1 MERQITNKEQE
12 ILKNVIKEEL
22 DFITYVDVNTGICHV
37 IVTNP
42 ATEVMPPDGYDYE
55 TVNRRSI
62 PVFVHPEDR
71 ENCEQKLTLS
81 YVREELSKKPYMT
94 LVYRLLCKDCYRYKE
109 LHLSYHEADQNTV
122 VIVRRDITDSLLE
135 SQRQKEAL
143 QNALCEAHRSNEE
156 KNELLE
162 RISHEIRIP
171 MNSIL
176 GLSHLASEHARD
188 HRLVQENLAK
198 LDASA
203 RFLLLLF
210 DDILNLSQLES
221 GKTVWSGET
230 GWLDDFFEELCQAVA
245 VEAKKK
251 DVSFSVEKRGDFR
264 VSCVFDQKKL
274 YRAIFNILDNA
285 VKFTQPEGCVTF
297 VAEKLRESETEVLL
311 RLEIRDNGKGM
322 DDKFLPHMFE
332 PFAQEDE
339 GSTTLNGG
347 SGLGLAISKCIIE
360 GMGGQLDAYSK
371 KGQGTTLIASFA
383 LKRERMTASVK
394 KEEVYE
400 ETEYDFSGKR
410 ALLAEDNEINI
421 EITRNLLGYKK
432 MMLEVARNGKECV
445 ELYLRNPPDYY
456 DIVLMDI
463 RMPVMDGLKAAEK
476 IRRSGREDSL
486 KIPIVAM
493 TANVF
498 EADVKKSQEVG
509 MDAYLTK
516 PLEVGEMYRILDRLL
531 RGHLSKNVEK

>member
-71 ENCEQKLTLS
+71 EDCEQKLTLS

-94 LVYRLLCKDCYRYKE
+94 VVYRLLCKDCYRYKE

-143 QNALCEAHRSNEE
+143 QNALCEARRSNEE

-176 GLSHLASEHARD
+176 GLSHLASEHAGD
-188 HRLVQENLAK
+188 QRLVQENLAK

-221 GKTVWSGET
+221 GKTVWSGEAA
-230 GWLDDFFEELCQAVA
+230 WLDDFFEELCQEVA
-245 VEAKKK
+245 GEAKKK
-251 DVSFSVEKRGDFR
+251 DVGFSVEKRGDFR

>member
-1 MERQITNKEQE
+1 MERQVTNKEQE

-42 ATEVMPPDGYDYE
+42 AAEVMPPDGYDYE

-71 ENCEQKLTLS
+71 EDCEQKLTLS

-94 LVYRLLCKDCYRYKE
+94 VVYRLLCKDCYRYKE

-135 SQRQKEAL
+135 SERQKEAL
-143 QNALCEAHRSNEE
+143 QNALCEARRSNEE

-176 GLSHLASEHARD
+176 GLSHLASEHAGD
-188 HRLVQENLAK
+188 QRLVQENLAK

-221 GKTVWSGET
+221 GKTVWSGEAA
-230 GWLDDFFEELCQAVA
+230 WLDDFFEELCQEVSG
-245 VEAKKK
+245 EAKKK
-251 DVSFSVEKRGDFR
+251 DVGFSVEKRGDFR

-445 ELYLRNPPDYY
+445 ELYLRNPSDYY

>member
-71 ENCEQKLTLS
+71 EDCEQKLTLS

-94 LVYRLLCKDCYRYKE
+94 VVYRLLCKDCYRYKE

-143 QNALCEAHRSNEE
+143 QNALCEARRSNEE

-176 GLSHLASEHARD
+176 GLSHLASEHAGD
-188 HRLVQENLAK
+188 QRLVQENLAK

-221 GKTVWSGET
+221 GKTVWSGEAA
-230 GWLDDFFEELCQAVA
+230 WLDDFFEELCQEVA
-245 VEAKKK
+245 GEAKKK
-251 DVSFSVEKRGDFR
+251 DVGVSVEKRGDFR

>member
-1 MERQITNKEQE
+1 
-12 ILKNVIKEEL
+12 
-22 DFITYVDVNTGICHV
+22 
-37 IVTNP
+37 
-42 ATEVMPPDGYDYE
+42 MPPDGYDYE

-245 VEAKKK
+245 AEAKKK
-251 DVSFSVEKRGDFR
+251 DVCFSVEKRGDFR
-264 VSCVFDQKKL
+264 VSCVFD
-274 YRAIFNILDNA
+274 
-285 VKFTQPEGCVTF
+285 
-297 VAEKLRESETEVLL
+297 
-311 RLEIRDNGKGM
+311 
-322 DDKFLPHMFE
+322 
-332 PFAQEDE
+332 
-339 GSTTLNGG
+339 
-347 SGLGLAISKCIIE
+347 
-360 GMGGQLDAYSK
+360 SK
-371 KGQGTTLIASFA
+371 KA
-383 LKRERMTASVK
+383 LPR
-394 KEEVYE
+394 
-400 ETEYDFSGKR
+400 DF
-410 ALLAEDNEINI
+410 
-421 EITRNLLGYKK
+421 
-432 MMLEVARNGKECV
+432 
-445 ELYLRNPPDYY
+445 
-456 DIVLMDI
+456 
-463 RMPVMDGLKAAEK
+463 
-476 IRRSGREDSL
+476 
-486 KIPIVAM
+486 
-493 TANVF
+493 
-498 EADVKKSQEVG
+498 
-509 MDAYLTK
+509 
-516 PLEVGEMYRILDRLL
+516 
-531 RGHLSKNVEK
+531 

>member
-1 MERQITNKEQE
+1 M
-12 ILKNVIKEEL
+12 
-22 DFITYVDVNTGICHV
+22 
-37 IVTNP
+37 
-42 ATEVMPPDGYDYE
+42 
-55 TVNRRSI
+55 
-62 PVFVHPEDR
+62 
-71 ENCEQKLTLS
+71 
-81 YVREELSKKPYMT
+81 
-94 LVYRLLCKDCYRYKE
+94 
-109 LHLSYHEADQNTV
+109 
-122 VIVRRDITDSLLE
+122 
-135 SQRQKEAL
+135 
-143 QNALCEAHRSNEE
+143 
-156 KNELLE
+156 
-162 RISHEIRIP
+162 
-171 MNSIL
+171 
-176 GLSHLASEHARD
+176 
-188 HRLVQENLAK
+188 
-198 LDASA
+198 
-203 RFLLLLF
+203 
-210 DDILNLSQLES
+210 
-221 GKTVWSGET
+221 
-230 GWLDDFFEELCQAVA
+230 
-245 VEAKKK
+245 
-251 DVSFSVEKRGDFR
+251 
-264 VSCVFDQKKL
+264 
-274 YRAIFNILDNA
+274 
-285 VKFTQPEGCVTF
+285 TF

-311 RLEIRDNGKGM
+311 RLEIRDNGRGM
-322 DDKFLPHMFE
+322 DDKFLPRMFE

-360 GMGGQLDAYSK
+360 GMGGQIDAYSK
-371 KGQGTTLIASFA
+371 KGQGTTLIVSFA
-383 LKRERMTASVK
+383 LKREKITFSGG

-400 ETEYDFSGKR
+400 EAEYDFSGKR

-432 MMLEVARNGKECV
+432 LTLEVARNGKECV

-463 RMPVMDGLKAAEK
+463 RMPVMDGLEAAEK

>member
-22 DFITYVDVNTGICHV
+22 DFITYIDVNTGICHV

-42 ATEVMPPDGYDYE
+42 SAEVIPPDGYDYE

-94 LVYRLLCKDCYRYKE
+94 VVYRLLCKDCYRYKE

-143 QNALCEAHRSNEE
+143 QNALCEARRSNEE

-221 GKTVWSGET
+221 GKTVWSGEA

-245 VEAKKK
+245 GEAKNK
-251 DVSFSVEKRGDFR
+251 DVGFSVDKRGDFR
-264 VSCVFDQKKL
+264 VSCVFDQKKV

-311 RLEIRDNGKGM
+311 RLEVRDNGRGM

-360 GMGGQLDAYSK
+360 GMGGQIDAYSK
-371 KGQGTTLIASFA
+371 KGQGTTLIVSFA
-383 LKRERMTASVK
+383 LKREKITFSGG

-432 MMLEVARNGKECV
+432 LTLEVARNGKECV

-463 RMPVMDGLKAAEK
+463 RMPVMDGLEAAEK